1 VIPMGHS
8 TGFIPF
14 SQIIGQERA
23 VGFLKQVILQERVP
37 HGYLFVGTPGTGRTS
52 TAVALAQS
60 VNCAKPVNG
69 EACGE
74 CRSCRLAASGKSQD
88 LEIIMPDR
96 GSIRIEQIRDLEHE
110 IALKPFGK
118 YRVVLIPRA
127 ELMTDEASNAFL
139 KTLEEP
145 PHGNMLI
152 LTVTD
157 PKHLLPTIVSRCQQ
171 VVFRPIPAHLIAE
184 WLVEQK
190 KMDGAKAR
198 LLAKISEGSLGK
210 AVEMCDDD
218 FLGKREGYLSG
229 LMNLPGIPE
238 DEILQLALE
247 YTGKGKK
254 KPEGELEKGGEGVSD
269 LLSVWRM
276 WFRDLVLVKAKGAE
290 DLLINTDFSDELK
303 KISKVSNI
311 DDLIEGLQLLD
322 QAERDLF
329 RSRNLDLMME
339 NVLLRLRRL
348 TGYMKASAPS
358 GQRVPH
364 E

>member
-1 VIPMGHS
+1 MDHT
-8 TGFIPF
+8 TGFILF

-23 VGFLKQVILQERVP
+23 IGFLKQVILQERIP

-52 TAVALAQS
+52 TAVALAQT
-60 VNCAKPVNG
+60 VNCAEPVNG
-69 EACGE
+69 EGCGV
-74 CRSCRLAASGKSQD
+74 CRSCRLVGSGKFQD

-96 GSIRIEQIRDLEHE
+96 GSIRIEQIRELEHK
-110 IALKPFGK
+110 IALKPLGK
-118 YRVVLIPRA
+118 YRVTIIPQA

-145 PHGNMLI
+145 PFGNILI

-157 PKHLLPTIVSRCQQ
+157 PTHLLPTIVSRCQQ
-171 VVFRPIPAHLIAE
+171 VVFRPISARIIE
-184 WLVEQK
+184 KWLVDK
-190 KMDGAKAR
+190 KKIDGTKAR

-210 AVEMCDDD
+210 AIEMCDDD
-218 FLGKREGYLSG
+218 FLGKREGYLSM
-229 LMNLPGIPE
+229 LMKLPGIPA
-238 DEILQLALE
+238 DEILQLALQ
-247 YTGKGKK
+247 YTGKRKK
-254 KPEGELEKGGEGVSD
+254 KPEGDPEKGDEGISD
-269 LLSVWRM
+269 LLSVWRT

-290 DLLINTDFSDELK
+290 DLLINMDFSDELK

-311 DDLIEGLQLLD
+311 NDLMEGLQLLD

-339 NVLLRLRRL
+339 NVLLRLRSL
-348 TGYMKASAPS
+348 TGSIKESAPR